1 MKSYFWD
8 IETST
13 ITTDEGVKMQ
23 ITYLSNVVDFNL
35 INGQYTS
42 KFFRTIEET
51 REYFKILEE
60 GIVFVH
66 NLNYE
71 LTFLLRDMEDVT
83 FVKRRN
89 KYGETYKGVY
99 NEEVDDIIFRD
110 KNSPL
115 SIKLTEFSQLT
126 FRDSLA
132 IFNKSVAQLGQDLI
146 KRGVNLPK
154 LDYDYKKVRTPW
166 DKLTQLDYDYN
177 ERDNLIVAT
186 SLFCYMRDNKISG
199 ITNIPLT
206 FTSAIKNQRKEFILE
221 NYGKKNLL
229 SYHYEQDKQIKDY
242 EFFNLATRVYQGGL
256 TTSAISETNKFI
268 EKDIYSID
276 IKSSYP
282 YQMCT
287 RRFPCFYEDL
297 TIHLKGKDANDFFN
311 TGRAK
316 FYLGVFNFINL
327 RVKNEKYL
335 LPISTS
341 QMQVYANNV
350 KEQNIKLFNGK
361 VMSADNL
368 ILPCNNLDIQAL
380 KLIYDFDLLIC
391 EEIFYTTKERL
402 LKESEVSF
410 LLHLFNIKENTP
422 KDEKDSTD
430 YLQAKQGINGQYG
443 IKVTSP
449 IRSTYYLDDEEL
461 KEIDYYKFL
470 DSDEYKEQ
478 IYNNYIESQNLWNNK
493 IDIYTDGV
501 YITSY
506 ARLQLISQVKELV
519 DMGCNVVYSDTDS
532 IKFYCNDIEHILGVI
547 ENDNNLTV
555 KKNKTHYRF
564 KQYKERFSVSDKEY
578 DKICKLGIWEVENL
592 ENPYKLFV
600 TYGAKKYAYL
610 DNEGIHITIAGC
622 NKYDPV
628 KAMNEFSKKN
638 NISLYD
644 VFKIVIAP
652 NTRFDIG
659 VSGRKTMIREDR
671 QKEIFNNLKYKG
683 KLIRQYGG
691 IILEDTTYTLNM
703 TYNDSLLLGHL
714 YNTDVVLTLKEG
726 GEIE

>member
-51 REYFKILEE
+51 REYFKTLEE

-71 LTFLLRDMEDVT
+71 LTFLLRDMEDIS

-89 KYGETYKGVY
+89 KFGEVYKGVY
-99 NEEVDDIIFRD
+99 NKEVDDVIFRD
-110 KNSPL
+110 KNAPL
-115 SIKLTEFSQLT
+115 SIKLSEFSQLT

-132 IFNKSVAQLGQDLI
+132 IFNKSVAQLGKDLI
-146 KRGVNLPK
+146 KRGYNLPK
-154 LDYDYKKVRTPW
+154 LDYDYKKVRLPW
-166 DKLTQLDYDYN
+166 DELLPLDYEYN

-186 SLFCYMRDNKISG
+186 SLFIYMRDNKISE
-199 ITNIPLT
+199 IENIPLT
-206 FTSAIKNQRKEFILE
+206 FTSAIKNQRKEFILS

-242 EFFNLATRVYQGGL
+242 NFFNLATRVYQGGL
-256 TTSAISETNKFI
+256 TTSAINETNRFI
-268 EKDIYSID
+268 ENDIYSID

-282 YQMCT
+282 YQMCIK
-287 RRFPCFYEDL
+287 RFPCFYADSTE
-297 TIHLKGKDANDFFN
+297 HLKGKEAIEFFN
-311 TGRAK
+311 SGRAR
-316 FYLGVFNFINL
+316 FYLGIFNFINL

-350 KEQNIKLFNGK
+350 SEQNIKLFNGK
-361 VMSADNL
+361 VISADNI

-380 KLIYDFDLLIC
+380 KLIYDFDMIIC
-391 EEIFYTTKERL
+391 EEIYYTSKQRL

-449 IRSTYYLDDEEL
+449 IRSTYYVDDEEI

-470 DSDEYKEQ
+470 DSDDYKEQ
-478 IYNNYIESQNLWNNK
+478 IYNNYIESQKLWNNK

-506 ARLQLISQVKELV
+506 ARLQLITQVKELV
-519 DMGCNVVYSDTDS
+519 DMGCTVVYSDTDS
-532 IKFYCNDIEHILGVI
+532 IKFYCDNIEDIIGVI
-547 ENDNNLTV
+547 ENENNWTI
-555 KKNKTHYRF
+555 KQNKEHYRF
-564 KQYKERFSVSDKEY
+564 TRYKEKFEVNEKEY
-578 DKICKLGIWEVENL
+578 DKICKLGIWEIENL
-592 ENPYKLFV
+592 DNPYQLFV

-610 DNEGIHITIAGC
+610 DNEGVHITIAGC
-622 NKYDPV
+622 NKFAPV
-628 KAMNEFSKKN
+628 KAMNYFAFKN
-638 NISLYD
+638 NISLRD
-644 VFKIVIAP
+644 TMKLIIAP
-652 NTRFDIG
+652 GTKFDVG
-659 VSGRKTMIREDR
+659 VSGRTTAKREDR
-671 QKEIFNNLKYKG
+671 PKELFHNLKYKG
-683 KLIRQYGG
+683 KYIRQYGG
-691 IILEDTTYTLNM
+691 IIIEDTTYTLNL
-703 TYNDSLLLGHL
+703 TYNDSLILGNE
-714 YNTDVVLTLKEG
+714 YNDEVVLTLKEDG
-726 GEIE
+726 TIE